1 MAHLLQVTANSHPR
15 AMVNNRRK
23 AMDSSH
29 PRVTVLPPVSIR
41 PKDTVLHPA
50 HLHKATVNKHL
61 HQVSMVSSDHPKEAP
76 VDTLV
81 SSSMANRHQA
91 AGTRSCPM

>member
-15 AMVNNRRK
+15 AMANSRRK

-29 PRVTVLPPVSIR
+29 PRVTVLPLVSIR

-61 HQVSMVSSDHPKEAP
+61 HQVSMASSDRPKEAP
-76 VDTLV
+76 ADTQV
-81 SSSMANRHQA
+81 SSSMANPHPA
-91 AGTRSCPM
+91 ADTRSWAM